1 MHHPLSGLAPMSSG
15 DVQEILQLYD
25 LHQRRAIDFPGMR
38 KQVLPH
44 VTRFIFSGDHGSIVL
59 HSNLNAANVD
69 AVIEEQIADF
79 TQLKLPFEWKVYD
92 HDTPHDLRGR
102 LLARGFEADDAEAIM
117 ALELTTAAPVLLK
130 PVTADVRRI
139 SQRSQLDDVV
149 QVESQVWGHDLSRL
163 RQRLGDHLDLPG
175 YLSVYLAYV
184 DDQPVSAAWIYFHP
198 HSPFAD
204 LWGGATLPDFRSQ
217 GLYTALLA
225 VRVQEAIQR
234 GYRYLTID
242 ASAMSRPI
250 VARHG
255 FRLLT
260 FAHACN
266 YHPA

>member
-1 MHHPLSGLAPMSSG
+1 MIDDQLP
-15 DVQEILQLYD
+15 DILQLYD

-38 KQVLPH
+38 KEVLPH

-59 HSNLNAANVD
+59 HSHLDAANVD

-79 TQLKLPFEWKVYD
+79 SQLNLPFEWKVYD
-92 HDTPHDLRGR
+92 HDTPPDLRAR
-102 LLARGFEADDAEAIM
+102 LLARGFEADDVEAIM
-117 ALELTTAAPVLLK
+117 VLDLAATPPALLK
-130 PVTADVRRI
+130 PVTADVRRT

-149 QVESQVWGHDLSRL
+149 QVESQVWDRDLSRL
-163 RQRLGDHLDLPG
+163 RPRLGDHLDLPG
-175 YLSVYLAYV
+175 YLSVYVAYV
-184 DDQPVSAAWIYFHP
+184 DNQPASAAWIYFHP

-204 LWGGATLPDFRSQ
+204 LWGGATLSDFRRL

-266 YHPA
+266 YHPK